1 MSVALDKTN
10 KLISIEQ
17 AERGLACD
25 CFCFE
30 CGEPVVAKKGEKNE
44 HHFAHI
50 SNKESCNINPESI
63 LHKFAK
69 QVIMEEKGLTLPALP
84 NSEDT
89 EAKLWQFSQITP
101 EVRFGN
107 I

>member
-1 MSVALDKTN
+1 MTMSVALDETN
-10 KLISIEQ
+10 HLISISQ
-17 AERGLACD
+17 AERGLACN

-30 CGEPVVAKKGEKNE
+30 CGEPVLAKKGEKNE

-69 QVIMEEKGLTLPALP
+69 QVIIDASGLIICPIRPNPAI
-84 NSEDT
+84 
-89 EAKLWQFSQITP
+89 IT
-101 EVRFGN
+101 G
-107 I
+107 